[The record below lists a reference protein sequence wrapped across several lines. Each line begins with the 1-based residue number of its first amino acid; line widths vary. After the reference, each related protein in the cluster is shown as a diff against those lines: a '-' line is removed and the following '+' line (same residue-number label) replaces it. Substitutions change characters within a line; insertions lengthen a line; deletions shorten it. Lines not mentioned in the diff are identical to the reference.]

1 MTQMPRV
8 TRRRAL
14 KLGAAA
20 VALPLVHIRTAGAAG
35 KLSVGLW
42 DHWVPAG
49 NEAMKRQVEA
59 WGEKN
64 KVEVKLDFINTL
76 GQKHLITS
84 AAEAQAKSG
93 HDVLTFIQWDA
104 LNHSRLLEPM
114 DDVVGRLTAKYGTV
128 NEICGWLGKVD
139 GHWRAVPSSSGSQNK
154 GPCGRIS
161 LLKQHA
167 GLDVQAMYP
176 VKDVQTELA
185 NQWTM
190 EAHVKAAESCH
201 KAGVPFAIGL
211 GTTGDSVDTAGA
223 IFAAFGA
230 ELMNAKGEITADS
243 DAVRQALE
251 YGHRLAK
258 VLPADAVSY
267 DDASNNKAL
276 ISGKSALIW
285 NPPSAWAV
293 AKRDAP
299 EVAADCW
306 TFPTP
311 SGPKGRFMPYVPF
324 YWGVW
329 QFAQNKTAGKE
340 LIEFLSEREQ
350 AEARTSVV
358 LGYDLPPFAKM
369 TDFKVWDEVG
379 PPAGTV
385 YNYPTRAV
393 HGAKPHI
400 ACYPAPP
407 EMAVQIYNRG
417 IMPTMFAKMHTG
429 TSINDTIKWARNEM
443 EGFR

>member
-1 MTQMPRV
+1 MTK
-8 TRRRAL
+8 RRPISRRTAL
-14 KLGAAA
+14 KVGAAA
-20 VALPLVHIRTAGAAG
+20 AALPLVHIRTAGAAG
-35 KLSVGLW
+35 SVTLGCW
-42 DHWVPAG
+42 DHWVPAA
-49 NEAMKRQVEA
+49 NDVMKQQVAA

-64 KVEVKLDFINTL
+64 KVDVKLDLINTL
-76 GQKHLITS
+76 GNKHLITT
-84 AAEAQAKSG
+84 AAEAQAKTG
-93 HDVLTFIQWDA
+93 HDAIVFIQWDA

-114 DDVVGRLTAKYGTV
+114 DDVVGRLEAKYGKA

-154 GPCGRIS
+154 GPCARIS
-161 LLKQHA
+161 MMKNFA
-167 GLDVQAMYP
+167 GIDIQAMYP
-176 VKDVQTELA
+176 TKVVQTDLA

-190 EAHVKAAESCH
+190 DAHLKAAEACH
-201 KAGVPFAIGL
+201 KAGFPFGIG
-211 GTTGDSVDTAGA
+211 TNTNGDSVDTFGS
-223 IFAAFGA
+223 IFASFGA

-243 DAVRQALE
+243 DNVKQALE
-251 YGHRLAK
+251 HIQRLVK
-258 VLPADAVSY
+258 VLPPDAGSY

-293 AKRDAP
+293 ARRDAQ

-311 SGPKGRFMPYVPF
+311 AGPKGRFMPYVPF

-329 QFAQNKTAGKE
+329 QFAKNKTAAKE
-340 LIEFLSEREQ
+340 IIEWLSEREQ
-350 AEARTSVV
+350 TEARVTAS
-358 LGYDLPPFAKM
+358 LGYDLPPYEKLS
-369 TDFKVWDEVG
+369 DFKVWEEVG
-379 PPAGTV
+379 PPKGTV
-385 YNYPTRAV
+385 FNYPTYPV
-393 HGAKPHI
+393 HGAKPNI

-417 IMPTMFAKMHTG
+417 IMPTMALKMATG
-429 TSINDTIKWARNEM
+429 QSIAEVIKWAKGEM